1 MMAIWERALHN
12 PFDRKV
18 RHHLGVPIMPGRH
31 PFFGHMLAARYALPD
46 LLERAERKLGRLFW
60 FEFPTPKGKVLDLVH
75 LDETVF
81 HVLRSKSVDS
91 SLLKEGPEELLG
103 DSMIVKD
110 GAPHRQAR
118 SPFNAPFTPTGLTS
132 TGVGAMFVQVVE
144 KRLAEWVRPGS
155 VRVIEKTQ
163 ELTLELIFRLLDQ
176 PPDDLA
182 RWRKAYQE
190 LLLIVIALPLEFPGS
205 PRSRAVRAREWL
217 NQRILEAMVRA
228 RRESREASFL
238 RSLLDARDEDGR
250 SLEDVELV
258 ENLRL
263 LLFAGH
269 ETSATA
275 MAWMLVHLGR
285 DRELFRRVVNEA
297 LATGKLPDSAR
308 TLKNFPLAEA
318 LFRESV
324 RLYTPVPLI
333 TRVLTEE
340 AAIGGRRFPRGTR
353 ITFPLV
359 HLSRDSRRYP
369 DPLTF
374 RPDRWLE
381 RTSPPSAFETLPFGG
396 GPHFCLGYH
405 TAWMESVQFV
415 VAVALTAHRQR
426 LRPHHEGPLPRSIWF
441 PLAAPV
447 SSTEIRF
454 EPDAM

>member
-1 MMAIWERALHN
+1 M
-12 PFDRKV
+12 
-18 RHHLGVPIMPGRH
+18 
-31 PFFGHMLAARYALPD
+31 
-46 LLERAERKLGRLFW
+46 LGRMFW
-60 FEFPTPKGKVLDLVH
+60 LEFPTPKGKVLDLVH
-75 LDETVF
+75 LDEAVF

-91 SLLKEGPEELLG
+91 SLLKESAEELLG

-110 GAPHRQAR
+110 GPPHRHAR
-118 SPFNAPFTPTGLTS
+118 SPFNASFTPTGLTS
-132 TGVGAMFVQVVE
+132 TGVGSLFAGVVE
-144 KRLAEWVRPGS
+144 KRLAEWVRPGPL
-155 VRVIEKTQ
+155 RVLEKTQ

-182 RWRKAYQE
+182 RWRKAYQD
-190 LLLIVIALPLEFPGS
+190 LLLIAITLPMEFPGS
-205 PRSRAVRAREWL
+205 PRSRAVRARDWL
-217 NQRILEAMVRA
+217 NQRILDAMERA
-228 RRESREASFL
+228 RRASPEDSFL
-238 RSLLDARDEDGR
+238 SSLCGARDEDER
-250 SLEDVELV
+250 PLDDAELV

-275 MAWMLVHLGR
+275 MAWMLVRLGR
-285 DRELFRRVVNEA
+285 DRELFQRVVDEA
-297 LATGKLPDSAR
+297 LGAGMLPNSAR

-340 AAIGGRRFPRGTR
+340 AEVGGRRFPRGTR

-369 DPLTF
+369 DPLAF

-381 RTSPPSAFETLPFGG
+381 RTAPPSAFETLPFGG
-396 GPHFCLGYH
+396 GAHFCLGYH
-405 TAWMESVQFV
+405 TAWLESVQFV
-415 VAVALTAHRQR
+415 VAVALTAHRQK
-426 LRPHHEGPLPRSIWF
+426 LRPHHEGPLPRSVWF

-454 EPDAM
+454 EPAAP